1 MPPAATRPLR
11 SARAHKV
18 TALGLGGSIGLRV
31 LIVDDEK
38 LAREELQFLLGDLED
53 IEVAGFADN
62 GPEAIDQIKALEPDV
77 VFLDVQMPGLDG
89 IGVARRLLEEG
100 VSLPYLVF
108 ATAYDQYALEAFEV
122 AAADYLLKPIDRDRL
137 ARTIE
142 RARKLLT
149 KPVDSGAQVAKL
161 LEKLQPTADRR
172 KKLLV
177 KYETRMFLVDASDIV
192 FASIDEGVITVATT
206 HFEGESNC
214 RTLEELETTLES
226 DAFWRVHR
234 SYLVNLNRIQ
244 EVLPDAKSQ
253 YQLRMAD
260 RNHTEVPVSR
270 AQTKRLRELFN
281 L

>member
-1 MPPAATRPLR
+1 M
-11 SARAHKV
+11 K
-18 TALGLGGSIGLRV
+18 V

-38 LAREELQFLLGDLED
+38 LARDELQFLLSEFDD
-53 IEVAGFADN
+53 IAVAGVAEN
-62 GPEAIDQIKALEPDV
+62 GPEAVEQIKSLAPDV

-100 VSLPYLVF
+100 IELPYLVF

-122 AAADYLLKPIDRDRL
+122 AAADYLLKPIDKERL
-137 ARTIE
+137 ARTID

-149 KPVDSGAQVAKL
+149 KPADGGEQVAKL
-161 LEKLQPTADRR
+161 LEKLLPSADRR

-177 KYETRMFLVDASDIV
+177 KYESRMFLVDAADIV
-192 FASIDEGVITVATT
+192 FASIEDGVITVATT

-214 RTLEELETTLES
+214 RTLEELDTTLGS

-234 SYLVNLNRIQ
+234 GYLVNLNRIQ

-253 YQLRMAD
+253 YQIRMAD